1 MAVTEQDYEQVRSR
15 QAEARKLAETANLLG
30 GRATS
35 FGANVMDRVREAR
48 ASRGISQLSTDIG
61 AATGRLAS
69 EGPAIRERMATVNP
83 LQVDVATSQ
92 ARAAELANLASM
104 ADWQTATQGTL
115 TDVIGAGTD
124 RLKAMAAAKQAEAQ
138 TAAQEASD
146 LIEMIQLKEA
156 QEARAFQELMAEKE
170 MKLAEE
176 KFAWEKTKPTGGA
189 GGLTAGQT
197 SDLRREM
204 VEDAVLDLEN
214 GIDRETSRKRL
225 TVAYPELV
233 DEVEGVLNSV
243 YPPEPASTPAT
254 TGTWGLSDIASGAK
268 SIVPK
273 ASSFFE
279 NVYQKYIKPY
289 DPLSQLILGRK

>member
-146 LIEMIQLKEA
+146 LIQMIQLKEA
-156 QEARAFQELMAEKE
+156 QEARAFQEMMAEQE
-170 MKLAEE
+170 MGLAREQFE
-176 KFAWEKTKPTGGA
+176 WEKTKPTGGA
-189 GGLTAGQT
+189 GGDINEMITNAIIQSLLGGGEGGPSLPTPT
-197 SDLRREM
+197 EPKPTTRPTRRDVQYHSSRGEW
-204 VEDAVLDLEN
+204 VWDWETEDW
-214 GIDRETSRKRL
+214 
-225 TVAYPELV
+225 YPV
-233 DEVEGVLNSV
+233 I
-243 YPPEPASTPAT
+243 Y
-254 TGTWGLSDIASGAK
+254 
-268 SIVPK
+268 
-273 ASSFFE
+273 
-279 NVYQKYIKPY
+279 
-289 DPLSQLILGRK
+289 